1 MVKNK
6 STTPAEYLK
15 SLPEERR
22 AVISSMRDLILKH
35 LPKGYQ
41 ETINWGMLSY
51 EIPLERFPDT
61 YNGQP
66 LSYLCLAAQ
75 KNYYVLHAMCV
86 YYDAKREAWLKSE
99 FKKAGKKLDMGKACI
114 RFKKLQD
121 LPLDVIAQ
129 VIADTTPEQYIARY
143 EASRKNPD
151 S

>member
-51 EIPLERFPDT
+51 EIPLEQYPDT

-75 KNYYVLHAMCV
+75 KNYCVLHAMCI
-86 YYDAKREAWLKSE
+86 YGDAKREAWLRSE

-114 RFKKLQD
+114 RFKNLED
-121 LPLDVIAQ
+121 LPLDAIAQ
-129 VIADTTPEQYIARY
+129 MVAAIPPEKYIAGY
-143 EASRKNPD
+143 EAIKKK
-151 S
+151 